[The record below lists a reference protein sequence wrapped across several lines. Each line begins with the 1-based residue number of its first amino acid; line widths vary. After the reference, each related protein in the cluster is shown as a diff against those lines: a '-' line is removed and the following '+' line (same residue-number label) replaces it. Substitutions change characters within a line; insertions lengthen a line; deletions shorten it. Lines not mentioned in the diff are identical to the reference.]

1 MVSVATYTHTY
12 EVFYDSVTVTTKW
25 IDITYTKIPTIF
37 VSIDLSGNKFEGN
50 IPNVIGELHALIG
63 LNLSHNRLI
72 GPIPHSLGNLIN
84 IESMDLSSNMLT
96 GRIPT
101 ELTNL
106 NYLAVLNVSQNHL
119 EGAIPKEKQFD
130 TFSNDSYR
138 GNYGLCGL
146 PLSKNCNK
154 ISPPSTSS
162 DEHEQKF
169 GFGCQP
175 VAIGYGCGMVFG
187 VGFGCFVL
195 LIGKP
200 QWLMNMVGA
209 KPNSRRTRRMR
220 PHERINQN
228 QLLQM

>member
-1 MVSVATYTHTY
+1 MNA
-12 EVFYDSVTVTTKW
+12 TTKG
-25 IDITYTKIPTIF
+25 IDITYAIIPTIF
-37 VSIDLSGNKFEGN
+37 VSIDFSGNKFEGD
-50 IPNVIGELHALIG
+50 IPNVIGELHAIIG
-63 LNLSHNRLI
+63 LNLSHNKLT
-72 GPIPHSLGNLIN
+72 GAIPQSFGNLIN

-106 NYLAVLNVSQNHL
+106 NYLAVLNISQNHL
-119 EGAIPKEKQFD
+119 EGAIARGEQFD
-130 TFSNDSYR
+130 TFSNDSYV

-154 ISPPSTSS
+154 ISPPSTYS

-169 GFGCQP
+169 GFCWQP
-175 VAIGYGCGMVFG
+175 VAIGGMVFG
-187 VGFGCFVL
+187 VGLGCFVL

-200 QWLMNMVGA
+200 QWLVSMVGG

-228 QLLQM
+228 QLLHM

>member
-1 MVSVATYTHTY
+1 MQHIPVPTSFSTT
-12 EVFYDSVTVTTKW
+12 TVTTKG

-37 VSIDLSGNKFEGN
+37 VSIDLSGNKFEGD

-72 GPIPHSLGNLIN
+72 GPIPQSFGNLIN

-96 GRIPT
+96 GRIPI

-119 EGAIPKEKQFD
+119 EGEIPKGEQFD
-130 TFSNDSYR
+130 TFSNDSYV

-146 PLSKNCNK
+146 PLSKTCNK

-169 GFGCQP
+169 GFGWQP

-187 VGFGCFVL
+187 VGLGCFVL

-200 QWLMNMVGA
+200 RWLVSMVGG

-228 QLLQM
+228 QLLHM